1 MWLKKCFCIKT
12 FRGLCSFLMFFADWL
27 CFWRP
32 RSIRSSS
39 PQRSVLVSAPV
50 HHLSMR
56 AEVQESSASE
66 NIPVDKPDDIC
77 LICQHWH
84 TGSKW
89 RGNISGE
96 ISNFRLQHELKA
108 DSPHDHS
115 TMISSRQPQLPQDH
129 NLPDFIVKSGNL
141 RNNVLSFVLSVCSGR
156 QLLQHPWALAAHYRE
171 EARGAEE
178 NNL

>member
-1 MWLKKCFCIKT
+1 MWINCFLTQSQTENWRNVFVLKHSESCAVSWCLWQT
-12 FRGLCSFLMFFADWL
+12 D

-56 AEVQESSASE
+56 AEVQKSSASE

-89 RGNISGE
+89 RGNISGK
-96 ISNFRLQHELKA
+96 ISNFKLKA
-108 DSPHDHS
+108 VSPHDHS
-115 TMISSRQPQLPQDH
+115 IMISSHQQENKNVSLLTHVTSRSQPARLHCKIRQFEKQC
-129 NLPDFIVKSGNL
+129 
-141 RNNVLSFVLSVCSGR
+141 SFFQFVTAGSYYNTHR
-156 QLLQHPWALAAHYRE
+156 P
-171 EARGAEE
+171 
-178 NNL
+178 